1 MKNSCT
7 IVNGLFAS
15 IGPGSKF
22 RINVMEIRN
31 EGKLDESKVKDDTV
45 INSKSLLAKQIN
57 DMIIWLNL
65 NLDTSMTLKE
75 YNRLNVILT
84 DIYNDFG
91 ITDDND
97 SIFEDLKTKKLK
109 KMPILGDLY
118 DRILNIPELS
128 RIKDSLEI
136 YIHGNCQNM
145 NGQTNIDL
153 ENPYIIFDV
162 DEDNIGER
170 LLAAFLFPVYKFVYG
185 IIKAISGMNDNVSIG
200 MNSTSAFYSV
210 SSAVFMDEVWKIMK
224 NRQSAELIQNMVKLI
239 RGYGGATIISTQQV
253 SDLLGEE
260 MKEYGETLLACSA
273 ITLLKKIK
281 PRDMPYIRENYSL
294 TDEEAER
301 VIHFKR
307 QQGLLITNGDN
318 MEIILNASPREY
330 AAFNDGT
337 DKRYGKQH
345 IV

>member
-1 MKNSCT
+1 
-7 IVNGLFAS
+7 
-15 IGPGSKF
+15 
-22 RINVMEIRN
+22 
-31 EGKLDESKVKDDTV
+31 
-45 INSKSLLAKQIN
+45 
-57 DMIIWLNL
+57 
-65 NLDTSMTLKE
+65 
-75 YNRLNVILT
+75 
-84 DIYNDFG
+84 
-91 ITDDND
+91 
-97 SIFEDLKTKKLK
+97 
-109 KMPILGDLY
+109 MPILGDLY